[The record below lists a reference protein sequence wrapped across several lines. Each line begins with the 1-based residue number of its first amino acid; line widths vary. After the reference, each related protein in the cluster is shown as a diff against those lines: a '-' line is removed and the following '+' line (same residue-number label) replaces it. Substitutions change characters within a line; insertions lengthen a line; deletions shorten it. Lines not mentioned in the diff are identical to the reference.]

1 MKTEKVLFEYLKC
14 FWKTHTPVLQEGNGR
29 LQEGNGR
36 YSKVISIN
44 FSVFKRYMNYMQR
57 HSIQAC

>member
-1 MKTEKVLFEYLKC
+1 MKTEKVLFEYLKW
-14 FWKTHTPVLQEGNGR
+14 FWKTHTPV

-44 FSVFKRYMNYMQR
+44 FSVFNRYMNYMQR